1 MTDKGKDSLSSTAS
15 SRQDKKTDG
24 IADAQL
30 SEQTA
35 AGAEADALMDAQAL
49 LAAAVGSHEAAKLSK
64 SGGRVD
70 KMWRTASIVLG
81 VGLIFTGG
89 MLFEDRYGNPFGP
102 QPSVDGMMMPEKT
115 RSLSKIE
122 AGGGQ
127 SIADIASRV
136 APSVV
141 KIDVEPEVKPGQLVP
156 AKVGFLGG
164 PRITNGDESPEKSP
178 FKRFGTGVIVRAD
191 GYILTSRHII
201 TPGATIKV
209 GLHDK
214 RILSAELVGED
225 SFSDLAVI
233 KVPAEK
239 LAVAH
244 FGTTKG
250 LRVGD
255 WAIAIGSPF
264 GIDQTVTLGIIS
276 ALGRERNDS
285 TFHNKI
291 DLIQTDAAINPGN
304 SGGPLLNIAGEVIG
318 INTAIRADAQN
329 ISFAIPVE
337 EARKVTMQLLEHG
350 EIARPYLGIFMHDLS
365 PEQSHLLGM
374 PAGMKGVLVS
384 QIVRDSPCHKA
395 GIGTMDVL
403 VKVEGKEVQSAKAV
417 RELIADLKPGNTLE
431 VVVWRKG
438 ATQTRKILVGRYPS
452 EF

>member
-15 SRQDKKTDG
+15 SRQDKATD
-24 IADAQL
+24 AAANAQL
-30 SEQTA
+30 TEQTSS
-35 AGAEADALMDAQAL
+35 GAEADALMDAQAL

-70 KMWRTASIVLG
+70 KIWRTASIVLAI
-81 VGLIFTGG
+81 GLIVTGG
-89 MLFEDRYGNPFGP
+89 MLFEERYGNPFAA
-102 QPSVDGMMMPEKT
+102 QPAADSMMMPEKT

-122 AGGGQ
+122 ARGGQ
-127 SIADIASRV
+127 SIAELASKV

-141 KIDVEPEVKPGQLVP
+141 KIDIEPEVKPGQLNP
-156 AKVGFLGG
+156 GKVGFLGG

-178 FKRFGTGVIVRAD
+178 FKRFGTGVIVRSD
-191 GYILTSRHII
+191 GYILTSRHVIS
-201 TPGATIKV
+201 PGATIKV
-209 GLHDK
+209 ELDDK

-225 SFSDLAVI
+225 SFSDLALI

-239 LAVAH
+239 LTVAH
-244 FGTTKG
+244 FGSTKG
-250 LRVGD
+250 LRAGD

-276 ALGRERNDS
+276 AIGRERNDS

-291 DLIQTDAAINPGN
+291 DLIETDVAINSGN
-304 SGGPLLNIAGEVIG
+304 CGGPLLNIAGELIG

-329 ISFAIPVE
+329 LSFAIPIE

-350 EIARPYLGIFMHDLS
+350 EIARPYLGIFMHDITPELS
-365 PEQSHLLGM
+365 QRLSM
-374 PAGMKGVLVS
+374 PSTLKGVLVS
-384 QIVRDSPCHKA
+384 QIVRDSPCSKA
-395 GIGTMDVL
+395 GIGPFDVL
-403 VKVEGKEVQSAKAV
+403 VKVQGKDVQSAKSV
-417 RELIADLKPGNTLE
+417 REMIADLKPGNTLE